1 MPEVDR
7 VLVYVL
13 STPSSKLSTPQE
25 GNFKT
30 PIYTKINK
38 YDIIYFTNGSVA
50 ERLKAA
56 VLKTVVGLPLPEV
69 RILSLPHIFLSFG
82 IYAKR

>member
-1 MPEVDR
+1 M
-7 VLVYVL
+7 L
-13 STPSSKLSTPQE
+13 SYISL
-25 GNFKT
+25 
-30 PIYTKINK
+30 
-38 YDIIYFTNGSVA
+38 GSVA